1 MAVTGDITMM
11 MIKQFSTNVQLLCQ
25 QLDSR
30 FAKAVRVEPIHA
42 EYAFFDQIGPDI
54 AEDMTTR
61 HGPTPI
67 MDEQHQRRRVHAT
80 RSHIG
85 RLIDAYDLNRILTDP
100 TSAYVKSMV
109 AALFRKIDDKIIAAA
124 VGPAYTGKEGETAI
138 QFDSAHMVVANTVG
152 SGTTPTATGMNVEK
166 LLAASEILNKYDVPE
181 NDRYVAMSAKQ
192 HAELLADQRTTSRD
206 YIGTFTLENGR
217 ITNFVGFNIIL
228 SERLPKSGSDREC
241 LFWQKDGLLLAVNED
256 VVTKISERDDLAY
269 SKQIYIAMDNGATRM
284 EECRVGKILCKE

>member
-1 MAVTGDITMM
+1 VANDITTM

-67 MDEQHQRRRVHAT
+67 MDEFHQRRRVHAT
-80 RSHIG
+80 RTHIG
-85 RLIDAYDLNRILTDP
+85 RLVDSYDLNRILTDP

-109 AALFRKIDDKIIAAA
+109 AALFRRLDDKIIAAA
-124 VGPAYTGKEGETAI
+124 VGPAYTGKEGESSIAY
-138 QFDSAHMVVANTVG
+138 DSSMTVANTVG
-152 SGTTPTATGMNVEK
+152 SEATPAAACGMNVAK
-166 LLAASEILNKYDVPE
+166 LLAASELLNKNDVPE
-181 NDRYVAMSAKQ
+181 NDRFVAMSAKQ
-192 HAELLADQRTTSRD
+192 HAELLGDTRATSRD

>member
-1 MAVTGDITMM
+1 VANDITMM

-80 RSHIG
+80 RTHIG

-109 AALFRKIDDKIIAAA
+109 AALFRRLDDKIIAAA
-124 VGPAYTGKEGETAI
+124 FGPAYTGKEGESSIAY
-138 QFDSAHMVVANTVG
+138 DSSMTVANTVG
-152 SGTTPTATGMNVEK
+152 SEKTPAEACGMNVAK
-166 LLAASEILNKYDVPE
+166 LLAASELLNKNDVPE

-192 HAELLADQRTTSRD
+192 HAELLGDTRATSRD

-256 VVTKISERDDLAY
+256 VVTKISERPDLAY

>member
-1 MAVTGDITMM
+1 MANDITTM

-61 HGPTPI
+61 HGPTPT
-67 MDEQHQRRRVHAT
+67 MDEFHQRRRVHAT
-80 RSHIG
+80 RTHIG
-85 RLIDAYDLNRILTDP
+85 RLVDSYDLARILTDP

-109 AALFRKIDDKIIAAA
+109 AALFRRLDDKIIAAA
-124 VGPAYTGKEGETAI
+124 VGPAYTGKEGESSIAY
-138 QFDSAHMVVANTVG
+138 DSSMTVANTVG
-152 SGTTPTATGMNVEK
+152 SEKTPAEACGMNVAK
-166 LLAASEILNKYDVPE
+166 LLAASELLNKNDVPE

-192 HAELLADQRTTSRD
+192 HAELLGDTRATSRD

-228 SERLPKSGSDREC
+228 SERLPKSNGNREC